1 MKQLQRQLFQ
11 KDKCKEHSKHITIDR
26 ENLNFC
32 LVCDNPGDLICCDIC
47 PNSFHLKCIGVKK
60 KDDVGTTKDIK
71 KNHHAVTSCQ
81 VYDKDCETT
90 SITKP
95 KYVHQDKKLRLNNI
109 K

>member
-1 MKQLQRQLFQ
+1 MENNVKTTTTKDKVKQLQRQLFQ

-60 KDDVGTTKDIK
+60 KDDVENSKDNIK
-71 KNHHAVTSCQ
+71 KS
-81 VYDKDCETT
+81 
-90 SITKP
+90 S
-95 KYVHQDKKLRLNNI
+95 
-109 K
+109 